1 MVILELQE
9 TLNRVSLG
17 LIINT
22 FKPKLH
28 CNVLHFSD
36 ILIIKTVTFVI
47 FLRTRKL
54 SSCVREQCIT
64 QADIRKETLL
74 KHARLKLINVTNE

>member
-28 CNVLHFSD
+28 CNILHFSD
-36 ILIIKTVTFVI
+36 ILIYQDSDICDI
-47 FLRTRKL
+47 LRTRKL
-54 SSCVREQCIT
+54 SSCVR
-64 QADIRKETLL
+64 
-74 KHARLKLINVTNE
+74 

>member
-28 CNVLHFSD
+28 CKVLHFSD
-36 ILIIKTVTFVI
+36 IG
-47 FLRTRKL
+47 
-54 SSCVREQCIT
+54 SNYQDN
-64 QADIRKETLL
+64 DICD
-74 KHARLKLINVTNE
+74 I